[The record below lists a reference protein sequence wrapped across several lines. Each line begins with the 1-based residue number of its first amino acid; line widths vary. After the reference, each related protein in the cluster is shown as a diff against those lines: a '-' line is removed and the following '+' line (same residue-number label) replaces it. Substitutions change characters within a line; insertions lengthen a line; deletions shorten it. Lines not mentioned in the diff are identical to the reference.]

1 MFIVMTAHDR
11 QGLHVY
17 CDGQHTTDRDYMFIV
32 RTAVH
37 DRQGLHVYC
46 EDSTR
51 QTGITCLL

>member
-1 MFIVMTAHDR
+1 MFIVMTVHDR

-17 CDGQHTTDRDYMFIV
+17 CEDTSTRQGDYMFIA
-32 RTAVH
+32 RTVH